1 MSMQPRQIE
10 EQPYTAKEVMALLR
24 IETAATLRNMIKAK
38 RVPAPDI
45 QTSKHH
51 RLWHRATLRAA
62 GILNDQKTL
71 AGQGGAT

>member
-1 MSMQPRQIE
+1 MQARQIE
-10 EQPYTAKEVMALLR
+10 EQPFTAKEVMALLR

-51 RLWHRATLRAA
+51 RLWHRNTLRNA
-62 GILNDQKTL
+62 GILNDQAAL
-71 AGQGGAT
+71 ASQRGAT